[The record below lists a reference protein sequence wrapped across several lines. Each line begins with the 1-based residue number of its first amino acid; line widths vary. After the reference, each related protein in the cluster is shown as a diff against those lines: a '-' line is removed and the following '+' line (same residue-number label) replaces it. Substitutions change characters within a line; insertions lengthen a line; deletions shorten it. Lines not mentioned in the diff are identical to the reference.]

1 MKANLSKGVIR
12 NDPATYVAT
21 AGGDSQRRHLEG
33 LLKQVK
39 LTLDDVEY
47 IYLFISRDVDV
58 SEPPS
63 KQKAV
68 ESVTYYFQCA
78 DGHYDYKYVPGLY
91 IPVPVKNLHQEMTK
105 FFTSEETK

>member
-1 MKANLSKGVIR
+1 MTKVNLGKSVVR
-12 NDPATYVAT
+12 NDPAAYL
-21 AGGDSQRRHLEG
+21 DDKQRLRLHLEG

-47 IYLFISRDVDV
+47 IYLFISEDVDV

-63 KQKAV
+63 KQKVV
-68 ESVTYYFQCA
+68 ESITYYFQCA

-91 IPVPVKNLHQEMTK
+91 IPVPVRNLHKEMEE
-105 FFTSEETK
+105 FFRDE